1 MSAPGS
7 IKPKHKNSS
16 PLPPILSQNGKGI
29 GAFCNRKVLQQPARN
44 FYPYGALD
52 QKLQMTSCSMP
63 QSFRVL
69 SSMPIRSAFACPKNR
84 NAPRV
89 PYYFTVGMD
98 KTALFIKLDRFICRQ
113 RFHRS
118 QPLVDD
124 AGSCFN
130 LLKILSCLFDALS
143 YPFQCVAK
151 LRKLLFDAPQK
162 LPHL

>member
-1 MSAPGS
+1 MGWRLAS
-7 IKPKHKNSS
+7 IATGRSF
-16 PLPPILSQNGKGI
+16 NGETASFI
-29 GAFCNRKVLQQPARN
+29 GMGHRT
-44 FYPYGALD
+44 G
-52 QKLQMTSCSMP
+52 
-63 QSFRVL
+63 
-69 SSMPIRSAFACPKNR
+69 NR
-84 NAPRV
+84 NTPRV

-143 YPFQCVAK
+143 YSFQCVAK